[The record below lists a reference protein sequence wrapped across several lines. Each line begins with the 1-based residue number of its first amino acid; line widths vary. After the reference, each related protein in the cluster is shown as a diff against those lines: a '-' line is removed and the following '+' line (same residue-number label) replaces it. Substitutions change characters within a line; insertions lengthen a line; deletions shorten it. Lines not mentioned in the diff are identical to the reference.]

1 MQEYLG
7 RYQILEKIGQGG
19 FATVYRARDTEL
31 ERLVA
36 LKELHA
42 HLLADSGWVER
53 FRREA
58 RLIAGLN
65 HPQIVTLYDLTTQAP
80 DRLFLVMQLVE
91 GPGLDK
97 LLADRGQLP
106 WTEALE
112 IIRATAEGLDYAHS
126 QNILHRDLK
135 PANILMDRLRGPLLS
150 DFGLAKLMGEHGL
163 SQSRS
168 IVGTP
173 HYIPPEIWDGEPATP
188 QADIYALGCILY
200 ELLTGE
206 RLFGGNT
213 PPAIMMAHFRPLVL
227 PQSWPKEVPPGIAE
241 VLNKALAKSPKERY
255 ATAGEMVKALLN
267 LSGLALSPAPPLP
280 SSPASHVDWGE
291 APDVSI
297 FYGRQAEAQQLRHW
311 LVEDKCRLVG
321 VLGMGGIGKTSLVT
335 HLAEQ
340 VQAEFDYLIWRSL
353 RNAPPLD
360 EVLADWLL
368 FLSDQQLYDL
378 PDELDKRLSL
388 LLEQLR
394 QKRCLLVLDN
404 VESILQAGERAGHYR
419 EGYEAYGQLLQRV
432 GESRHQSCLLLT
444 SREKPR
450 EFARL
455 EGDRTPV
462 RTLPL
467 RNLDP
472 EAGQTLLQE
481 RGLTGPEES
490 WAALQEHYSRNP
502 LALKLVAETIREL
515 FWGDIGEFL
524 QDEGLI
530 FGGVRELLVQHFDR
544 LSAVEQE
551 LLVWLAIEREA
562 VGPDQL
568 QENLVHSLPRRELLE
583 SLRNLHHR
591 SLLEQTEQGFTLQ
604 NVVMEFLTDYLVE
617 TISQEIQ
624 NPKSYNPA
632 QSDKIQNLNRF
643 ALIKAQA
650 KEYVRTSQTRLIL
663 KPVAERLLAAL
674 GQAGLEARLK
684 SILEALRQSGP
695 RQPGYT
701 AGNLLN
707 LLVYLKVEL
716 RDYDFSILTI
726 RQA

>member
-135 PANILMDRLRGPLLS
+135 PANILMDPVRGPLLS
-150 DFGLAKLMGEHGL
+150 DFGLARLMTEHHL
-163 SQSRS
+163 SQSGS

-227 PQSWPKEVPPGIAE
+227 PQSWPEGVPSGVAN
-241 VLNKALAKSPKERY
+241 VLNMALAKQPKERY

-267 LSGLALSPAPPLP
+267 LPGFQNLAGWVLSPAPHPEQRPEPVEGPLL
-280 SSPASHVDWGE
+280 SSPAHTDWGE

-297 FYGRQAEAQQLRHW
+297 FYGRQAEARQLQQW
-311 LVEDKCRLVG
+311 LVKDKCRLVG

-335 HLAEQ
+335 HLAE
-340 VQAEFDYLIWRSL
+340 
-353 RNAPPLD
+353 
-360 EVLADWLL
+360 
-368 FLSDQQLYDL
+368 
-378 PDELDKRLSL
+378 
-388 LLEQLR
+388 
-394 QKRCLLVLDN
+394 
-404 VESILQAGERAGHYR
+404 
-419 EGYEAYGQLLQRV
+419 
-432 GESRHQSCLLLT
+432 
-444 SREKPR
+444 
-450 EFARL
+450 
-455 EGDRTPV
+455 
-462 RTLPL
+462 
-467 RNLDP
+467 
-472 EAGQTLLQE
+472 
-481 RGLTGPEES
+481 
-490 WAALQEHYSRNP
+490 
-502 LALKLVAETIREL
+502 
-515 FWGDIGEFL
+515 
-524 QDEGLI
+524 
-530 FGGVRELLVQHFDR
+530 
-544 LSAVEQE
+544 
-551 LLVWLAIEREA
+551 
-562 VGPDQL
+562 
-568 QENLVHSLPRRELLE
+568 
-583 SLRNLHHR
+583 
-591 SLLEQTEQGFTLQ
+591 
-604 NVVMEFLTDYLVE
+604 
-617 TISQEIQ
+617 
-624 NPKSYNPA
+624 
-632 QSDKIQNLNRF
+632 
-643 ALIKAQA
+643 
-650 KEYVRTSQTRLIL
+650 
-663 KPVAERLLAAL
+663 
-674 GQAGLEARLK
+674 
-684 SILEALRQSGP
+684 
-695 RQPGYT
+695 
-701 AGNLLN
+701 
-707 LLVYLKVEL
+707 
-716 RDYDFSILTI
+716 
-726 RQA
+726 